1 MAKSKTTYFCQ
12 NCGYQAAKWLGNCPS
27 CNQWNTFVE
36 EIVEKNTAKIEWK
49 QSGSTRSNKPI
60 LINTIEATDDKRI
73 ITHDIELNRVLGGGI
88 VPGSL
93 VLIGGEPGIGKS
105 TLLLQLAI
113 SLKKSKVLY
122 VSGEESE
129 HQIKMRAARITE
141 REASNCFVL
150 TETSTQNIFKQI
162 EELNPD
168 IVIIDSI
175 QTLHSAHIE
184 STPGSVSQIRECTAE
199 LLRFA
204 KETSTPVFLV
214 GHITKD
220 GAIAGPKILEHMVDT
235 VLQFEGDQ
243 HHT

>member
-49 QSGSTRSNKPI
+49 QSGSSTRSNKPI
-60 LINTIEATDDKRI
+60 LINTIEEADDKRI

-113 SLKKSKVLY
+113 LF
-122 VSGEESE
+122 
-129 HQIKMRAARITE
+129 IKF
-141 REASNCFVL
+141 N
-150 TETSTQNIFKQI
+150 
-162 EELNPD
+162 
-168 IVIIDSI
+168 
-175 QTLHSAHIE
+175 
-184 STPGSVSQIRECTAE
+184 
-199 LLRFA
+199 
-204 KETSTPVFLV
+204 
-214 GHITKD
+214 
-220 GAIAGPKILEHMVDT
+220 
-235 VLQFEGDQ
+235 QF
-243 HHT
+243 